1 MILRVN
7 GEPLEVSESISL
19 RALLEQLKVPVDGV
33 AVAVNQEVV
42 PRSAQVQRILLEGER
57 VEVIR
62 AVGGG

>member
-7 GEPLEVSESISL
+7 GEDVEVPPECSL
-19 RALLEQLKVPVDGV
+19 RQLLELLRFPVDGV

-42 PRSAQVQRILLEGER
+42 PRSAQVQRMLQEGER